1 MNLFFTSRKKNI
13 AFGSLLKTDM
23 HSHILPGIDDGAAD
37 VESSLLLI
45 DGLIRNG
52 YERLI
57 ATPHIMSDHYA
68 NTPETILAALR
79 KLQAAMDE
87 RGYTIPVEAAAEYMM
102 DDHFEEIITNGD
114 ILTFRGNHV
123 LVETFFQ
130 SLPPNFHELLFQLKI
145 KNYRIV
151 LAHPE
156 RYHYLHENLTFLEEL
171 KDQGV
176 FLQCNALSFTGYY
189 GKKEKMM
196 AEKMLDASLID
207 FVGTDMHHQRHLKAL
222 EGSSISRKIIQKLE
236 SIQLNNL

>member
-1 MNLFFTSRKKNI
+1 MNLFFRSRKKNI

-45 DGLIRNG
+45 DGLIRSG

-68 NTPETILAALR
+68 NTPETILSALMVLR
-79 KLQAAMDE
+79 AAMEE

-102 DDHFEEIITNGD
+102 DDHFENIINNGD

-130 SLPPNFHELLFQLKI
+130 SLPPNFQELLFQLRI

-156 RYHYLHENLTFLEEL
+156 RYHYIDENLLFLEEL
-171 KDQGV
+171 RNQGV

-189 GKKEKMM
+189 GKREKMM
-196 AEKMLDASLID
+196 AEKMLDAGLIS
-207 FVGTDMHHQRHLKAL
+207 FIGTDVHHNRHLRAL
-222 EGSSISRKIIQKLE
+222 EGNSISEKVIQKLG